1 MLKHAGF
8 YTTLEARNI
17 FQGKIAAR
25 YLDSYCTQ
33 HSNANEIIPDI
44 LIHNYKD
51 DRGSSR
57 AAFLPDI
64 IDLKTL
70 RVDKLIRMKYYT
82 QQESMEGKQ

>member
-1 MLKHAGF
+1 MLKFVGF
-8 YTTLEARNI
+8 YTTLEARNM

-33 HSNANEIIPDI
+33 HSGANIIIPDI

-51 DRGSSR
+51 GSGSSR
-57 AAFLPDI
+57 TACISDI

-70 RVDKLIRMKYYT
+70 QVDKNQVM
-82 QQESMEGKQ
+82 